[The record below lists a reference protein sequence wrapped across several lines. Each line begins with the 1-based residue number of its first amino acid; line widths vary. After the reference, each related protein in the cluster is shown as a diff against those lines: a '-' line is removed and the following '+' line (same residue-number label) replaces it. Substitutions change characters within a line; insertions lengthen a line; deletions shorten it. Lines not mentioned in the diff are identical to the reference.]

1 MIGPRYRKDL
11 YRGAAEHYERF
22 RLGYPPI
29 LLDDLRARSGVGA
42 MSRMLDLA
50 CGTGQITFALAGHV
64 REVVAVDQEPE
75 MVELGERKAQRLGVA
90 NTRWMAAAAEEVE
103 LDGAFDLVAVGNA
116 FHRLDREAVAR
127 RLVPHLGPRGGI
139 ALLWGGDPWGEGRD
153 WQQVLRDTLDR
164 WRDATGTRD
173 RVPEGWREAIERDP
187 HEQVLRR
194 AGLAYD
200 GKFEFTVPGT
210 WSIDSLVGLV
220 YSTSFLNPTALGSH
234 AEAFEADLR
243 ARLQACRPDGVFAQT
258 LSFAY
263 ELARRA
269 G

>member
-1 MIGPRYRKDL
+1 VIGPRYRKDL

-29 LLDDLRARSGVGA
+29 LLDDLCARSGVGA
-42 MSRMLDLA
+42 MSRVLDLA

-64 REVVAVDQEPE
+64 REAVAVDQEPE

-90 NTRWMAAAAEEVE
+90 NTRWMAAAAEEV
-103 LDGAFDLVAVGNA
+103 
-116 FHRLDREAVAR
+116 
-127 RLVPHLGPRGGI
+127 
-139 ALLWGGDPWGEGRD
+139 
-153 WQQVLRDTLDR
+153 
-164 WRDATGTRD
+164 
-173 RVPEGWREAIERDP
+173 ERDP

-243 ARLQACRPDGVFAQT
+243 AGLQACRPDGVFAQT

>member
-11 YRGAAEHYERF
+11 YRGAAEPYERF

-29 LLDDLRARSGVGA
+29 LFDDLRARSGVGA
-42 MSRMLDLA
+42 RSQVLDLA

-127 RLVPHLGPRGGI
+127 RLVPHLGPRGRV

-220 YSTSFLNPTALGSH
+220 YSTSFLNPTVLGSH